1 MVHDLVP
8 GMAQMTVQMMVQEGS
23 NGWLS
28 LDGSDESSEDED
40 SDGSV

>member
-23 NGWLS
+23 NGWS
-28 LDGSDESSEDED
+28 DGQDSSDEELRR
-40 SDGSV
+40 